1 MGYMSSDDADSDGS
15 EEEHANQPDYET
27 LEDLVQNAQDA
38 HERAE
43 EFFTEHDDVL
53 DAIGDGLEEVED
65 IIDEAQDSDN
75 TDILAQADP
84 FIDDVQRAAR
94 HLEDQVD
101 FSTDPEETAE
111 TVNGIDNSV
120 EDLEDAL
127 EDEREGQL
135 VVKVSH
141 KTFVPDKYVMGPSA
155 ILEEAD
161 FDRADYLLYYGADA
175 KEEDPHIEKGTEV
188 DLREHHVFTAIPDET
203 GYGGT
208 APDKETDDGNEPDV
222 DLPAGLAHEI
232 ADLRED
238 YDVDVDT
245 EAEAQYV
252 WVIVRDYP
260 VPSDAYNKDRTD
272 TLIRVPENYPE
283 QPADW
288 VYVDEDFRLAN
299 GEVPKN
305 GNRYEDNPSANDI
318 LEGWMS
324 LSWHIRSLNGVEWV
338 PYETGI
344 RWYLDTIV
352 RGRLRTGE

>member
-1 MGYMSSDDADSDGS
+1 MSSDDAHSDGS
-15 EEEHANQPDYET
+15 EEEPADQPDYET
-27 LEDLVQNAQDA
+27 LEKLVQRAQDA

-43 EFFTEHDDVL
+43 SFFTGHDNVL
-53 DAIGDGLEEVED
+53 NSIDDGLEEVED
-65 IIDEAQDSDN
+65 TIDEAQDSNDA
-75 TDILAQADP
+75 DILAQADP

-101 FSTDPEETAE
+101 FSTDPEETADV
-111 TVNGIDNSV
+111 VNSLDNSV

-127 EDEREGQL
+127 ETERKDQL
-135 VVKVSH
+135 IVKVSH
-141 KTFVPDKYVMGPSA
+141 RTFVPDEYVMEPDE
-155 ILEEAD
+155 ILEEAG
-161 FDRADYLLYYGADA
+161 FDRADYLLYYGVDA
-175 KEEDPHIEKGTEV
+175 EEEDPHIEKETEV

-208 APDKETDDGNEPDV
+208 APDEEADDNSKPNA
-222 DLPAGLAHEI
+222 DLPAGLAHEV

-245 EAEAQYV
+245 EAEGQYV

-260 VPSDAYNKDRTD
+260 VPSDTYNKNQTD

-283 QPADW
+283 QPPDW

-299 GEVPKN
+299 GNVPKN
-305 GNRYEDNPSANDI
+305 GNRYEDNPSARDI

-324 LSWHIRSLNGVEWV
+324 LSWHIRSLSGVKWI
-338 PYETGI
+338 PYETGL

>member
-1 MGYMSSDDADSDGS
+1 VSSDDTRSDDP

-27 LEDLVQNAQDA
+27 LENLVQKAQDT

-43 EFFTEHDDVL
+43 EFFTGHNDIL
-53 DAIGDGLEEVED
+53 DAIDNGLEEVED
-65 IIDEAQDSDN
+65 TIDEAQDSGDAN
-75 TDILAQADP
+75 TLAQADP
-84 FIDDVQRAAR
+84 FVDDVQRAVR
-94 HLEDQVD
+94 HLEDQID
-101 FSTDPEETAE
+101 FSTNPEETAKV
-111 TVNGIDNSV
+111 VNGLDNSV

-141 KTFVPDKYVMGPSA
+141 KSFIPDEYVMGPSE
-155 ILEEAD
+155 ILEKAG

-175 KEEDPHIEKGTEV
+175 EEEDPHIQKGTEV
-188 DLREHHVFTAIPDET
+188 DLREHNVFTAIPDET

-208 APDKETDDGNEPDV
+208 APDEGAGDDSEPDT
-222 DLPAGLAHEI
+222 DLPAGLAHEVV
-232 ADLRED
+232 DLRKD

-245 EAEAQYV
+245 ETEAQYL
-252 WVIVRDYP
+252 WVIVRNYP
-260 VPSDAYNKDRTD
+260 IPSDAYNKDRTD

-283 QPADW
+283 QPPDW

-299 GEVPKN
+299 GDVPRN
-305 GNRYEDNPSANDI
+305 GNRHEDNPHANDI

-324 LSWHIRSLNGVEWV
+324 LSWHIRSLDSVEWV
-338 PYETGI
+338 PYKTGL

-352 RGRLRTGE
+352 QGRLRTGE